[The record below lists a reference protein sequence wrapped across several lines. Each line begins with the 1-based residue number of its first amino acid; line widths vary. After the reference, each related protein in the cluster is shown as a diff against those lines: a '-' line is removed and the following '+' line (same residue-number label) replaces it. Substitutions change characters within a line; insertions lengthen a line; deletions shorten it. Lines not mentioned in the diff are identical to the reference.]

1 MWDMVEAKSSSSD
14 GNGSLYCSSINEE
27 YRTGG
32 ASWMYNDRFYQYG
45 KRKFSQGQRAAIY
58 KKILSTDEIQ
68 DLRGSESA
76 DVLYLDK
83 YKYLKYAIE
92 KLAVQQLSFLI
103 RIRIRITGSKG

>member
-1 MWDMVEAKSSSSD
+1 MVMEACIVVVLIKNTEQEVRAGCITTGFINTVKENSRKDSE
-14 GNGSLYCSSINEE
+14 LQSI
-27 YRTGG
+27 
-32 ASWMYNDRFYQYG
+32 
-45 KRKFSQGQRAAIY
+45 

>member
-1 MWDMVEAKSSSSD
+1 MVMEACIVVVLMKNTEQEVRAGCITTGFINTVKENSRKDSE
-14 GNGSLYCSSINEE
+14 LQSI
-27 YRTGG
+27 
-32 ASWMYNDRFYQYG
+32 
-45 KRKFSQGQRAAIY
+45 KKKF
-58 KKILSTDEIQ
+58 LSTDEIQ

-103 RIRIRITGSKG
+103 RI